1 MTLTIDHPL
10 YRQNAVLFQE
20 LSSPAKIQAYL
31 DETPYSCDNGNRSPL
46 QVIQD
51 RKAHCLDGA
60 LFAAAA
66 LRRLGYPPLILDLL
80 PEPGTDDDH
89 VLAVYRQNGGYGAL
103 AKSNY
108 VGLRSREPVHRS
120 LRELVMTYFEL
131 SFNIF
136 NEKTLR
142 SYTRPLNLASL
153 DRYDWMTAAGGA
165 DAVERRLKN
174 LKSTPLLTPEMAA
187 NLFLADP
194 LSVKAGTVGINMD
207 MVYQPEREK
216 PATPDG
222 ERRTES
228 RQRR

>member
-1 MTLTIDHPL
+1 MTFTTDNPL
-10 YRQNAVLFQE
+10 YRLNAGLFQE

-31 DETPYSCDNGNRSPL
+31 DDTPYSTDYGNRSPL

-51 RKAHCLDGA
+51 RMAHCLDGA

-66 LRRLGYPPLILDLL
+66 LRRLGYPPLLLDLL

-89 VLAVYRQNGGYGAL
+89 VLAIYRQNGGYGSV

-131 SFNIF
+131 SFNIY

-153 DRYDWMTAAGGA
+153 DRFDWMTTAGGA
-165 DAVERRLKN
+165 DAVEQRLKN
-174 LKSTPLLTPEMAA
+174 MKSTHILTPEMAA
-187 NLFLADP
+187 CLSLADP
-194 LSVKAGTVGINMD
+194 LSVKAGTVGINRT
-207 MVYQPEREK
+207 MVYQPEK
-216 PATPDG
+216 KAQG
-222 ERRTES
+222 
-228 RQRR
+228 